1 MHVEGAV
8 HPVACRGCGDRGVL
22 HAGADGERGAG
33 PEAGGKRGQFGH
45 SIAERKRGG
54 TPISTQCSM
63 SSSVLQ
69 TTRHCTRSQ
78 CQWKR
83 TRSLHLSIAA
93 LSLRARVSNCVVEQM
108 VMGTWRRVTST
119 PQLRV
124 LFSPIYEPA

>member
-1 MHVEGAV
+1 MLRVPYTRLRVAV
-8 HPVACRGCGDRGVL
+8 AVIVAYCTL
-22 HAGADGERGAG
+22 EQTASAAQ
-33 PEAGGKRGQFGH
+33 ALKRGENAAMQFGH
-45 SIAERKRGG
+45 SIAERKRGR